1 MVFQALS
8 DLYFGSVNYANRNI
22 RRTLAKQAVFGHL
35 LKAAI
40 ESAFF
45 VLSYGGSHVFSS
57 RRIYYTPLF
66 FSCPSTQPADMEKT
80 ETSV

>member
-35 LKAAI
+35 LKARP
-40 ESAFF
+40 
-45 VLSYGGSHVFSS
+45 LSLHFCALLWGFAC
-57 RRIYYTPLF
+57 IF
-66 FSCPSTQPADMEKT
+66 IAQNM
-80 ETSV
+80 